1 MEPRGT
7 MPDAELNTQSEIET
21 DIETDIEIDEGI
33 EPTDYL
39 VLKFTFVP
47 TQGNVGGALCLIYE
61 GASGEIIS
69 QQLWVARPYIP
80 KPLTVNRNWRAFV
93 NMFDFLEPYYKP
105 FVEKLSYL
113 LEDLL
118 PTKDRVA
125 LFEEAKKDEKR
136 CLTSVTL
143 NLRRGFER
151 ATLCFF
157 DVDSDME
164 LTTRSELEQA
174 KILEPLTPVPVLED
188 TVPLESEDTTMQT
201 VIKCRPVVDPIGGKP
216 VSEIQPGDIVEVE
229 IVDKGVGAGA
239 LVHQFLGK
247 TGLTSMFPV
256 EEIVFSEEKA
266 TIYLHISDEIK
277 GIMSLGIDLKM
288 KIKTKQIHFAV
299 SIATL
304 EDLVKDVLYF
314 TLLGSIVILLL
325 AILRILLM

>member
-21 DIETDIEIDEGI
+21 DIEIDEGI
-33 EPTDYL
+33 EHTDYL

-151 ATLCFF
+151 ATLCFL
-157 DVDSDME
+157 DVNSDME

-174 KILEPLTPVPVLED
+174 EILEPLAPVPVLED
-188 TVPLESEDTTMQT
+188 TEPLEPEDTAMQT

-288 KIKTKQIHFAV
+288 KIKTKPLPFGV